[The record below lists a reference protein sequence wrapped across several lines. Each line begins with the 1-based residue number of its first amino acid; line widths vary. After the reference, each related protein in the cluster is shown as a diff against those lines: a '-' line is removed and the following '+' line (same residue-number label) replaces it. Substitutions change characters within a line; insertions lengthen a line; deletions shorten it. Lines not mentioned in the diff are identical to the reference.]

1 MPGGLILLIAF
12 LLTRV
17 QLAGVLPGLVR
28 IFPLIVLG
36 AGLFVGWRF
45 NRIQLIFVILILAL
59 TDRSLL
65 QFAAGDA
72 ASEDLGHSVY
82 NIISFLLPLNF
93 VVFSMMKEQKLLTLY
108 GLKRFSLILFQAVGV
123 IVICSYPQMG
133 LAVYLGH
140 SFFSWPFLSSIPLA
154 QPALLAFG
162 IAAIILIVKY
172 IQHRSVIDCGLIW
185 GLVSGFFAL
194 TMDKIGPSST
204 IYFATAGLVLII
216 SVIETAYGRAFRDE
230 LTGLPARRAL
240 NETLSKIG
248 KLYTVAMV
256 DIDFFKKFNDK
267 YGHHVGD
274 DVLRMISSRLTS
286 ITGGGRAYRYGGE
299 EFAVVFPDK
308 SVEEA
313 LPHLEELRK
322 VIEESG
328 FVIRYRERRRDITK
342 NPKQIK
348 RSRQTSVTISIGVA
362 GRDARYSN
370 PSQIINAADNALY
383 RAKRDGRNRI
393 SD

>member
-1 MPGGLILLIAF
+1 
-12 LLTRV
+12 
-17 QLAGVLPGLVR
+17 
-28 IFPLIVLG
+28 
-36 AGLFVGWRF
+36 
-45 NRIQLIFVILILAL
+45 
-59 TDRSLL
+59 
-65 QFAAGDA
+65 
-72 ASEDLGHSVY
+72 
-82 NIISFLLPLNF
+82 
-93 VVFSMMKEQKLLTLY
+93 
-108 GLKRFSLILFQAVGV
+108 
-123 IVICSYPQMG
+123 
-133 LAVYLGH
+133 
-140 SFFSWPFLSSIPLA
+140 
-154 QPALLAFG
+154 
-162 IAAIILIVKY
+162 
-172 IQHRSVIDCGLIW
+172 
-185 GLVSGFFAL
+185 
-194 TMDKIGPSST
+194 
-204 IYFATAGLVLII
+204 
-216 SVIETAYGRAFRDE
+216 
-230 LTGLPARRAL
+230 
-240 NETLSKIG
+240 
-248 KLYTVAMV
+248 MV

-274 DVLRMISSRLTS
+274 DVLRMISSRLTN

-328 FVIRYRERRRDITK
+328 FVIRYRERRSDITK

-362 GRDARYSN
+362 ERDARYSN